1 MIKRQ
6 RTKYYTFVEINIVK
20 QASSVRHG
28 GKPYSIEF
36 SPNQTQCLEILE
48 MTVFK
53 IEVNLINL
61 KKNINQTKQDYFH
74 FL

>member
-1 MIKRQ
+1 MVKRQ

-36 SPNQTQCLEILE
+36 SPNQMQCLE

-61 KKNINQTKQDYFH
+61 KKKY
-74 FL
+74 

>member
-1 MIKRQ
+1 MVKRQ

-36 SPNQTQCLEILE
+36 SPNQTQCLE

-61 KKNINQTKQDYFH
+61 KKDINQTKQDYFH